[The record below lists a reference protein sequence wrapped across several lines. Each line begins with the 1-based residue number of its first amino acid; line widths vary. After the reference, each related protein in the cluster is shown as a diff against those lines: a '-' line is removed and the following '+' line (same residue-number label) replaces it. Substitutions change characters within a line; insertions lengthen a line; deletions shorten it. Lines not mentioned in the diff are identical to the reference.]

1 MVPPGGRGT
10 LRRDLLGM
18 LCITRG
24 DRPVPILGCLP
35 DPGQSCSW
43 GTPPVPL
50 PRDGDSSS
58 EIMQLDFEM
67 ENFTSQSVT
76 RRIMW
81 HIDYRG
87 RNPPPDLEKVVTE
100 LTVIQRDIR
109 AIVPLAMVSGFLPLL
124 SLSGLMLGMGWVP
137 LRNLSLACSTYITH
151 PPTYRSFPA
160 PGLEQ
165 ESGQLGSGPRGTGC
179 PLT

>member
-1 MVPPGGRGT
+1 
-10 LRRDLLGM
+10 M
-18 LCITRG
+18 LCIR
-24 DRPVPILGCLP
+24 DHPEHLAHCILLW
-35 DPGQSCSW
+35 S
-43 GTPPVPL
+43 L
-50 PRDGDSSS
+50 ARDGESSS

-109 AIVPLAMVSGFLPLL
+109 AIVPLAMVRGFALAPAFWFDSGDGLL
-124 SLSGLMLGMGWVP
+124 SLEDFAGRDGCGCGLPCSW
-137 LRNLSLACSTYITH
+137 LSH
-151 PPTYRSFPA
+151 
-160 PGLEQ
+160 
-165 ESGQLGSGPRGTGC
+165 
-179 PLT
+179 

>member
-1 MVPPGGRGT
+1 MHP
-10 LRRDLLGM
+10 
-18 LCITRG
+18 
-24 DRPVPILGCLP
+24 
-35 DPGQSCSW
+35 
-43 GTPPVPL
+43 PPVPL
-50 PRDGDSSS
+50 PRDGDSS

-109 AIVPLAMVSGFLPLL
+109 AIVPLAMVSKFLL
-124 SLSGLMLGMGWVP
+124 SALMLGMGWDP
-137 LRNLSLACSTYITH
+137 
-151 PPTYRSFPA
+151 
-160 PGLEQ
+160 
-165 ESGQLGSGPRGTGC
+165 
-179 PLT
+179 

>member
-1 MVPPGGRGT
+1 MLGLGGTNCKDTLGSLGT
-10 LRRDLLGM
+10 PRRPA
-18 LCITRG
+18 G
-24 DRPVPILGCLP
+24 DSGLILGCLW
-35 DPGQSCSW
+35 DLGQPPHRVPS
-43 GTPPVPL
+43 PVPL

-109 AIVPLAMVSGFLPLL
+109 AIVPLAMVSRFLP
-124 SLSGLMLGMGWVP
+124 SLVTCFEGLGP
-137 LRNLSLACSTYITH
+137 LRD
-151 PPTYRSFPA
+151 
-160 PGLEQ
+160 
-165 ESGQLGSGPRGTGC
+165 
-179 PLT
+179 

>member
-1 MVPPGGRGT
+1 MGTLMAWCSSRGVCGTWDSHLTVPP
-10 LRRDLLGM
+10 
-18 LCITRG
+18 
-24 DRPVPILGCLP
+24 
-35 DPGQSCSW
+35 
-43 GTPPVPL
+43 PPVPL

-109 AIVPLAMVSGFLPLL
+109 AIVPLAMVSRFCPQLLPALKD
-124 SLSGLMLGMGWVP
+124 WDP
-137 LRNLSLACSTYITH
+137 LRDW
-151 PPTYRSFPA
+151 PPA
-160 PGLEQ
+160 L
-165 ESGQLGSGPRGTGC
+165 
-179 PLT
+179 

>member
-1 MVPPGGRGT
+1 MGIFRLPLEQPVAEGWIRAAVFGSKHRGGTHSMVPLAGMGT
-10 LRRDLLGM
+10 LLGK

-24 DRPVPILGCLP
+24 DRPMLIPGCLR
-35 DPGQSCSW
+35 DPGHPAHCV
-43 GTPPVPL
+43 PFLVPL

-109 AIVPLAMVSGFLPLL
+109 AIVPLAMVSRFLP
-124 SLSGLMLGMGWVP
+124 S
-137 LRNLSLACSTYITH
+137 A
-151 PPTYRSFPA
+151 
-160 PGLEQ
+160 
-165 ESGQLGSGPRGTGC
+165 
-179 PLT
+179 

>member
-1 MVPPGGRGT
+1 MFGNKHRGGTHSTVILADVGAP
-10 LRRDLLGM
+10 RRDLLGM

-24 DRPVPILGCLP
+24 DCLVLIPGCLWDQGHP
-35 DPGQSCSW
+35 AHHVPLLS
-43 GTPPVPL
+43 PL

-109 AIVPLAMVSGFLPLL
+109 AIVPLAMVSRFLP
-124 SLSGLMLGMGWVP
+124 SS
-137 LRNLSLACSTYITH
+137 
-151 PPTYRSFPA
+151 
-160 PGLEQ
+160 
-165 ESGQLGSGPRGTGC
+165 
-179 PLT
+179 